1 MSKRKVL
8 FSSDSIEE
16 IRQKKEKWQE
26 KTPSVEKAGQGM
38 FKTLSGLPVKR
49 LYSPEDIPQLDYLQ
63 DMGFPGEEPFV
74 RGVHPTMYR
83 GRTWTLR
90 QLAGFGPP
98 EETNR
103 RYRLLLKEGA
113 TGINGVFDYPTLRGY
128 DSTDPIARADAG
140 RHRCVARPCR
150 TPALS
155 GVGHPGT
162 PAGPLGV
169 TRRTAVDGRLP
180 ARSINPALGPCHFAA
195 RSRGAGLPR
204 VDSMVSREVELL

>member
-8 FSSDSIEE
+8 FSPDSIEE

-26 KTPSVEKAGQGM
+26 KTTSVEKAGQGI
-38 FKTLSGLPVKR
+38 FNTISGLPVKR

-74 RGVHPTMYR
+74 RGVHPTIYR

-140 RHRCVARPCR
+140 RGGVAIDTLEDMRI
-150 TPALS
+150 LF
-155 GVGHPGT
+155 
-162 PAGPLGV
+162 
-169 TRRTAVDGRLP
+169 DGIP
-180 ARSINPALGPCHFAA
+180 I
-195 RSRGAGLPR
+195 
-204 VDSMVSREVELL
+204 EKI